1 MLLAGLGSIWVLF
14 IKKIDTRVFSV
25 SLGFSG
31 GIMISASFW
40 SLLNPAVTL
49 SKNLYSLF
57 MVPVIIGFILGVL
70 LLRVIDLIVP
80 HLHIASSIRE
90 QEGPKI
96 PLKRGILILFAIGIH
111 NIPEGIAIGVSFGN
125 SLENQAFLRDA
136 WNLTLGIGIQNIP
149 EGLAVSLALRQT
161 GMTRFKS
168 FFFSFIS
175 AMVEPLFSLIGVYL
189 TMATDVFL
197 PYALSLAAGAM
208 IFVTIEELL
217 PEAQKY
223 GNSDLTSIGFGI
235 GFLTMM
241 TLNNLFD

>member
-1 MLLAGLGSIWVLF
+1 
-14 IKKIDTRVFSV
+14 
-25 SLGFSG
+25 
-31 GIMISASFW
+31 MISASFW

-49 SKNLYSLF
+49 SKSLYTSF

-70 LLRVIDLIVP
+70 LLRLIDLIIP
-80 HLHIASSIRE
+80 HLHVASSIQE

-96 PLKRGILILFAIGIH
+96 PLKKGILILLAIGIH
-111 NIPEGIAIGVSFGN
+111 NVPEGIAIGVSLGN
-125 SLENQAFLRDA
+125 ALENQSFFKEAL
-136 WNLTLGIGIQNIP
+136 NLTLGIGIQNIP

-161 GMTRFKS
+161 GITRFKS
-168 FFFSFIS
+168 FLFSFIS
-175 AMVEPLFSLIGVYL
+175 AMVEPLFSLIGIYL
-189 TMATDVFL
+189 TMATNVFL
-197 PYALSLAAGAM
+197 SYALSLAAGAM

-223 GNSDLTSIGFGI
+223 GNSDLASIGFGI